1 MSDCTE
7 ALKRDPKCLINV
19 HYALGPNRSHLRG
32 GDGRRRPQRKPQE
45 IGNAANHC
53 MPPTIPMPSMY
64 VRAEESVRCRGP
76 STSMQTD
83 DVRFRTLPTMPA
95 QYSVLY
101 SIPNGHDLLEYHV
114 DLTTHGT
121 RAYVAMRSES
131 APHHLKAN
139 APTSRNRIAIPR
151 TDLSQWHA
159 YVINALILAQADVIP
174 ATYQLPP
181 SYH

>member
-1 MSDCTE
+1 MGVHSNGFIGKHVTSSGYRNATSSSGTGVSDCTE

-83 DVRFRTLPTMPA
+83 DVRFRTSATTA
-95 QYSVLY
+95 VLRALFNPQRSGLKSGESDSLNTR
-101 SIPNGHDLLEYHV
+101 SI
-114 DLTTHGT
+114 
-121 RAYVAMRSES
+121 S
-131 APHHLKAN
+131 
-139 APTSRNRIAIPR
+139 
-151 TDLSQWHA
+151 
-159 YVINALILAQADVIP
+159 
-174 ATYQLPP
+174 
-181 SYH
+181 